1 MRQDREWESLG
12 PDTGHFEKTEKP
24 KRPGRKKPKWQKV
37 VIQILRIIGQVF
49 IGLAITYSL
58 LFSIACTIFLYV
70 AYTNIIRPIKDVQYL
85 AQHNPKETIFMRQY
99 CLDMKKKGLPPTPS
113 QIFVPLDSISKQL
126 KSAVIAAE
134 DDGFYMHPGFDIA
147 AILDAYQYNKIHN
160 RNARGASTIT
170 QQLAKNLFLSDE
182 KSFIRKFREL
192 GYTLLMEKT
201 LGKDRILELYLNY
214 AQWGDS
220 LFGCEAA
227 SQYYFKKP
235 SSRLTLGESMRMAA
249 TLASPERLNPHSV
262 KSVFLQKRIEVIA
275 NNLYLK
281 HIIDDSI
288 YSSVCGKTPPRDSLK
303 DAAVDSTF
311 DFNKMKEAAR
321 AAIASKYFA
330 NPPKQT
336 VSSKRGH
343 RY

>member
-1 MRQDREWESLG
+1 VRQDREWENLEAM
-12 PDTGHFEKTEKP
+12 PR
-24 KRPGRKKPKWQKV
+24 RPRRKKPLWRNLI
-37 VIQILRIIGQVF
+37 IQILSIIGQAF
-49 IGLAITYSL
+49 IGIAITYSF

-70 AYTNIIRPIKDVQYL
+70 AYINIIRPIKDVQYL
-85 AQHNPKETIFMRQY
+85 VQHNPKETIFMRQY
-99 CLDMKKKGLPPTPS
+99 CLNMKKKGDPPALS

-126 KSAVIAAE
+126 KLAVIAAE

-147 AILDAYQYNKIHN
+147 AILDAYQYNKVHN

-182 KSFIRKFREL
+182 KSFMRKFREL
-192 GYTLLMEKT
+192 GYTLLLEKT

-235 SSRLTLGESMRMAA
+235 SSHLTLGESMRLAA
-249 TLASPERLNPHSV
+249 TLASPERLNPHNI

-281 HIIDDSI
+281 HLIDDSI
-288 YSSVCGKTPPRDSLK
+288 YSTVCGKTPPKDST
-303 DAAVDSTF
+303 VDSTF
-311 DFNKMKEAAR
+311 DFNKMRETAR
-321 AAIASKYFA
+321 AAIASKYF
-330 NPPKQT
+330 T
-336 VSSKRGH
+336 SSPQQSISAKRGH
-343 RY
+343 RF